1 MDSQERLKLV
11 SAFFDEVWNDGNFG
25 FIDEH
30 YSPDFMLHAL
40 WQNTAL
46 GGSGEA
52 ATEKAKQVI
61 VTWHEAASDL
71 FMIVDEALVDGDMVV
86 MRHRSGGTF
95 DGEGELLGVSA
106 TDRFGEMTGLTMTRV
121 DDDGKVTDAW
131 TCWDA
136 TRMLTELGVVP
147 GPPLFPSGAEHFEVT
162 EHVHGYED
170 ANRAVVARLY
180 DELWNQTNPA
190 ALGEL
195 VAADCLTHAP
205 GPPLL
210 HGPDG
215 LAAFINVW
223 RTAIPNGVMTVDAFY
238 ASDDRV
244 ATRFRFEG
252 THTGPLAVFPPSGK
266 RVTVG
271 GMALSRVVDGKI
283 VSHWCEIDRAGVMAQ
298 INEGAGQ
305 LTPAKA

>member
-1 MDSQERLKLV
+1 MDSNDRLNLV
-11 SAFFDEVWNDGNFG
+11 TAFFDEVWNNGNYD

-30 YSPDFMLHAL
+30 YSPDFTLHAM

-52 ATEKAKQVI
+52 ATEQAKQVI
-61 VTWHEAASDL
+61 ATWRESSSDFFMRVT
-71 FMIVDEALVDGDMVV
+71 EALVDGDMVV
-86 MRHRSGGTF
+86 MRHHSGGTL
-95 DGEGELLGVSA
+95 DGELMGIPP
-106 TDRFGEMTGLTMTRV
+106 TNQFGEMTGLTMTRV
-121 DDDGKVTDAW
+121 GDDGKITDAW

-136 TRMLTELGVVP
+136 THMLTQLGIVP
-147 GPPLFPSGAEHFEVT
+147 GPPLFPSGAEHFAVT
-162 EHVHGYED
+162 EHEHGHEE
-170 ANRAVVARLY
+170 ANRALVARVY

-190 ALGEL
+190 ALSEL
-195 VAADCLTHAP
+195 VAADCVTHAP

-223 RTAIPNGVMTVDAFY
+223 RTAIPDGVMTVDGFY

-252 THTGPLAVFPPSGK
+252 THTGPLAVIPPSGK
-266 RVTVG
+266 PVTVG
-271 GMALSRVVDGKI
+271 GMGISRVVGGKV

-298 INEGAGQ
+298 INDGAG
-305 LTPAKA
+305 LPIPAKA